1 MGVVDTLLVVRP
13 TLIVG
18 PIEGALGKYL
28 GLADTL

>member
-1 MGVVDTLLVVRP
+1 MGLVDTLLVVRA

-18 PIEGALGKYL
+18 HIEGSLGKYL